1 MDCGLVGLP
10 AGRERETISLRRD
23 RLVAVLPKRHP
34 LAEAGSCPMERFAQ
48 EPFIRPED
56 DKDKEVAG
64 IFERAGVRPNVEYAV
79 NDDYAVIAMVASGLG
94 ISILPELVLRRT
106 PYEVVVKPLDPPQ
119 FRELG
124 LAVRSLREV
133 SPVTARFLPH
143 VQAWLKEN

>member
-1 MDCGLVGLP
+1 M
-10 AGRERETISLRRD
+10 
-23 RLVAVLPKRHP
+23 
-34 LAEAGSCPMERFAQ
+34 
-48 EPFIRPED
+48 
-56 DKDKEVAG
+56 
-64 IFERAGVRPNVEYAV
+64 EYAV

>member
-1 MDCGLVGLP
+1 
-10 AGRERETISLRRD
+10 
-23 RLVAVLPKRHP
+23 
-34 LAEAGSCPMERFAQ
+34 MERFAQ

-124 LAVRSLREV
+124 LAVRSLREL

-143 VQAWLKEN
+143 VQAWLEENGKTAPGP